1 MEALHIEAK
10 LIRYNKKILPN
21 GLRQKREVDF
31 GNLGILRSSL
41 NNNIK
46 LLIGSKHVLVLS
58 LSETKWL
65 AEALSKHV
73 EKGNES

>member
-1 MEALHIEAK
+1 METLHIEAK

-31 GNLGILRSSL
+31 GQLGVFRSSL
-41 NNNIK
+41 NNNIR
-46 LLIGSKHVLVLS
+46 LLIGSKHALVLS